1 MKVFGST
8 SQSVST
14 DLTIAG
20 ALSAFRNGELTSV
33 ELVNACLERAE
44 EDKELNVYITL
55 DGEGALEAA
64 RHADEQRKSG
74 QLMKPLSGIPIV
86 IKDNIH
92 TAGLRCTAGSPA
104 FSHYVPSEDAPTVRK
119 LREAGAIILGKTNM
133 HELAFGVTGYNKA
146 YNTGS
151 SIGVRNPYDS
161 SRIAGGSSSGSAAAL
176 GARLALGALG
186 TDTGGSMRIPSALNG
201 CAALRP
207 TAGRYSNHGLIPI
220 AQSRDTVGPMALCM
234 SDLTLL
240 DSVITNEYEL
250 PPIVLHELRLGVPSE
265 CWRNLDADTKERTE
279 AALSKL
285 QEHGVTFVPIDNAGL
300 QALNEPVGFS
310 VVIYEAYE
318 CMVKYLSDYGHN
330 MSIEQLREK
339 IGSPDVLSIYE
350 DWVLPQKMPSSD
362 GLVDVEPLYN
372 AAQSSGRQVLRER
385 YQELFT
391 QHKLDALF
399 FPTTAIVAPL
409 ANDDAN
415 LPSNFEYLIQNTEPA
430 ASAGIPG
437 IQIPVGL
444 GNSTGL
450 PVGIELDGPQGSD
463 RRLLAIGQLLESII
477 GRVPRAGSQVVLDNC
492 NTQVD
497 Q

>member
-8 SQSVST
+8 SQSALT

-20 ALSAFRNGELTSV
+20 ALSAFRNGKLTSV

-44 EDKELNVYITL
+44 EYKELNVYITL
-55 DGEGALEAA
+55 DVEGALEAA
-64 RHADEQRKSG
+64 RHADEQRKNG
-74 QLMKPLSGIPIV
+74 QPMQPLSGIPIV

-92 TAGLRCTAGSPA
+92 TAGLRCTAGTPA
-104 FSHYVPSEDAPTVRK
+104 FAHYIPSEDAPTVRK

-151 SIGVRNPYDS
+151 GIGVRNPYDS

-176 GARLALGALG
+176 GARMALGSLG

-207 TAGRYSNHGLIPI
+207 SAGRYSNHGLIPI
-220 AQSRDTVGPMALCM
+220 AESRDTVGPMALCM
-234 SDLTLL
+234 SDLVLL
-240 DSVITNEYEL
+240 DSIITDEYDL
-250 PPIVLHELRLGVPSE
+250 PPIELNELRLGIPSE
-265 CWRNLDADTKERTE
+265 CWKNLDADTTERAE

-285 QEHGVTFVPIDNAGL
+285 QKHGVTFVSIDDAGL

-318 CMVKYLSDYGHN
+318 SMVKYLSDYDHDMDIN
-330 MSIEQLREK
+330 QLKSK

-350 DWVLPQKMPSSD
+350 DWVIPRKMPSND
-362 GLVDVEPLYN
+362 GLIDVVPLYET
-372 AAQSSGRQVLRER
+372 AQNSGRQALRER

-409 ANDDAN
+409 ANEEAN

-430 ASAGIPG
+430 ASAGLPC
-437 IQIPVGL
+437 IQLPVGL
-444 GNSTGL
+444 GSSTGL

-463 RRLLAIGQLLESII
+463 RRLLAIGQLLESIL
-477 GRVPRAGSQVVLDNC
+477 GRITRA
-492 NTQVD
+492 
-497 Q
+497 